1 MQSNRGFHFLI
12 GIAVVWLF
20 WRLLITGVLH
30 DIGFLALSQEQAFR
44 GPGAILIA
52 FFIEA
57 IIAIGA
63 VAVLVVTGLW
73 QAIYQAG
80 VLVQDAFR
88 MLVDYLAEWQSKK
101 ETPSD
106 DVPLDDVPVADIKE
120 SHVPAPTPNANPLIG
135 AIIDTRE
142 QMQAQQVLITR
153 LSAKIDALQPVTAPE
168 ATE

>member
-80 VLVQDAFR
+80 ALVQDAFR
-88 MLVDYLAEWQSKK
+88 MLVDYLAEWQSSK
-101 ETPSD
+101 ETPD
-106 DVPLDDVPVADIKE
+106 DEAPVEDIKPVSTE
-120 SHVPAPTPNANPLIG
+120 SANPLIG

-142 QMQAQQVLITR
+142 QMQQQQVLIER
-153 LSAKIDALQPVTAPE
+153 LAAKIDALQPAPKAE
-168 ATE
+168 AAE

>member
-88 MLVDYLAEWQSKK
+88 MLVDYLSEWQAAKPDAGD
-101 ETPSD
+101 E
-106 DVPLDDVPVADIKE
+106 VPVADIKPSE
-120 SHVPAPTPNANPLIG
+120 PKPVNADAANPLIG

-142 QMQAQQVLITR
+142 QMQAQQVLIER
-153 LSAKIDALQPVTAPE
+153 LTAKIDSLQPATAPE
-168 ATE
+168 GTE